1 MIKSIYL
8 FKELERITTML
19 SKTEIAL
26 LQLATNEI
34 KKKESTKI
42 PNEKKKSGLFLY
54 NSLVKYG
61 LTQLFREKSEDI
73 FMWCMSVTG
82 NKIELPIPLDENN
95 EISVVVDVWKGEDI
109 DHILDINLNGLKYL
123 HLEYDHEGKALHQYN
138 YTDPHNEDFTSEQ
151 TIDVKPFKETSSLG
165 VIAELEEKY
174 GVDIRISPVPKQEGI
189 VYGIVA
195 GSDSSKCSA
204 ITTKDYP
211 SIDDLLEAL
220 KKEILP
226 EYQKMADSF
235 VKLNS
240 IVKYAK
246 IL

>member
-1 MIKSIYL
+1 
-8 FKELERITTML
+8 ML

-34 KKKESTKI
+34 RKKENTKV

-95 EISVVVDVWKGEDI
+95 EISVIVDVWKGEDI

-123 HLEYDHEGKALHQYN
+123 HLEYDHKDNVLHQYN
-138 YTDPHNEDFTSEQ
+138 YNDPHGDDFTNEQ
-151 TIDVKPFKETSSLG
+151 TIDVKSFKETSSLS

-174 GVDIRISPVPKQEGI
+174 GVDIRISPVPEQESL

-211 SIDDLLEAL
+211 STDALLEAL
-220 KKEILP
+220 ENKILP

-240 IVKYAK
+240 LVKVAK

>member
-1 MIKSIYL
+1 
-8 FKELERITTML
+8 ML

-34 KKKESTKI
+34 NKKESTKV
-42 PNEKKKSGLFLY
+42 PSDRKKSGLFLY
-54 NSLVKYG
+54 NSLVKHG
-61 LTQLFREKSEDI
+61 LTQLFREKSEDV

-82 NKIELPIPLDENN
+82 NKIELPIPLDKEN
-95 EISVVVDVWKGEDI
+95 VLTVAVDVWEGDAR
-109 DHILDINLNGLKYL
+109 DHILDIRLNELKYL
-123 HLEYDHEGKALHQYN
+123 HLEYDSKDKNLHQYN
-138 YTDPHNEDFTSEQ
+138 YNDPHDDDFTNEQ
-151 TIDVKPFKETSSLG
+151 IIDVKLFKETSSLS

-174 GVDIRISPVPKQEGI
+174 RVDIIFSPVPEQEGFVYSI
-189 VYGIVA
+189 VT
-195 GSDSSKCSA
+195 GSDSSKCST

-211 SIDDLLEAL
+211 SLDDLLEAL
-220 KKEILP
+220 ENEILP

-240 IVKYAK
+240 IVKVAK

>member
-1 MIKSIYL
+1 
-8 FKELERITTML
+8 ML

-34 KKKESTKI
+34 RKKENTKV

-109 DHILDINLNGLKYL
+109 DHILDISLNGLKYL
-123 HLEYDHEGKALHQYN
+123 HLEYDHEDNVLHQYN

-151 TIDVKPFKETSSLG
+151 TIDVKPFKETSSLS
-165 VIAELEEKY
+165 VIAKLEEN
-174 GVDIRISPVPKQEGI
+174 
-189 VYGIVA
+189 
-195 GSDSSKCSA
+195 SKCSA

-211 SIDDLLEAL
+211 STDALLEAL
-220 KKEILP
+220 ENEILP

-240 IVKYAK
+240 LVKVAK

>member
-1 MIKSIYL
+1 
-8 FKELERITTML
+8 ML

-34 KKKESTKI
+34 RKKESTKVS
-42 PNEKKKSGLFLY
+42 NEKKKSGLFLY

-61 LTQLFREKSEDI
+61 LNQLFREKAEDV

-82 NKIELPIPLDENN
+82 NKIELPIPLDKNN
-95 EISVVVDVWKGEDI
+95 ELSVVVDVWEGDVRN
-109 DHILDINLNGLKYL
+109 HVLDISLNGLKYL
-123 HLEYDHEGKALHQYN
+123 HLEYDSKDKNLHQYN
-138 YTDPHNEDFTSEQ
+138 YNDPHNDDFTNEQ
-151 TIDVKPFKETSSLG
+151 IIDVSLFKETSSLS

-174 GVDIRISPVPKQEGI
+174 GVDIRISPVPEQEGLF
-189 VYGIVA
+189 YGIVVE
-195 GSDSSKCSA
+195 SDSSKCST

-211 SIDDLLEAL
+211 STDALLEAL
-220 KKEILP
+220 EKEILP

-240 IVKYAK
+240 LVKGAN

>member
-1 MIKSIYL
+1 
-8 FKELERITTML
+8 ML

-34 KKKESTKI
+34 NKRESTKI
-42 PNEKKKSGLFLY
+42 PNEKKKSALFLY

-61 LTQLFREKSEDI
+61 LTQLFREKSEDV

-95 EISVVVDVWKGEDI
+95 EISVVVDVWRGDEF
-109 DHILDINLNGLKYL
+109 DHVLDINLNGLKYL
-123 HLEYDHEGKALHQYN
+123 HLEYNPKKKTLYQTN
-138 YTDPHNEDFTSEQ
+138 YDDPHDDDFTNRLFVEVEQ
-151 TIDVKPFKETSSLG
+151 FKEASSLEA
-165 VIAELEEKY
+165 IANLEEKY
-174 GVDIRISPVPKQEGI
+174 KVDIKISPVPEQESLF
-189 VYGIVA
+189 YGIVA
-195 GSDSSKCSA
+195 GSDTSKCTA

-211 SIDDLLEAL
+211 STDALLEAL
-220 KKEILP
+220 ENEILP

-240 IVKYAK
+240 IVKSAK

>member
-1 MIKSIYL
+1 
-8 FKELERITTML
+8 ML
-19 SKTEIAL
+19 SKAEIAL

-34 KKKESTKI
+34 RKKENTKV

-82 NKIELPIPLDENN
+82 NKIELPIPLDEND
-95 EISVVVDVWKGEDI
+95 EISVIVDVWKGEDI

-123 HLEYDHEGKALHQYN
+123 HLEYDHEDKTLHQYTYN
-138 YTDPHNEDFTSEQ
+138 DPHNEDFTNEQ
-151 TIDVKPFKETSSLG
+151 IIDVSPFKETSSIS
-165 VIAELEEKY
+165 VIAELEENY
-174 GVDIRISPVPKQEGI
+174 GVDIRISPIPEQESL

-211 SIDDLLEAL
+211 STDALLEAL
-220 KKEILP
+220 ENEILP

-240 IVKYAK
+240 LVKVAK

>member
-1 MIKSIYL
+1 
-8 FKELERITTML
+8 ML

-34 KKKESTKI
+34 NKKESAKV

-61 LTQLFREKSEDI
+61 LTQLFREKSEDV

-82 NKIELPIPLDENN
+82 NKIELPIPLDKEN
-95 EISVVVDVWKGEDI
+95 VLTVAVDVWEGDVH

-123 HLEYDHEGKALHQYN
+123 HMEYDHEDKALHQYN
-138 YTDPHNEDFTSEQ
+138 YNDPHNDDFTNKQ
-151 TIDVKPFKETSSLG
+151 TIDVKPFKETSSLS

-174 GVDIRISPVPKQEGI
+174 KVDIRISPVPEQEGLF
-189 VYGIVA
+189 YGIVV
-195 GSDSSKCSA
+195 GSDSSKCST

-211 SIDDLLEAL
+211 SADALLEAL
-220 KKEILP
+220 ENEILP

-240 IVKYAK
+240 LVKGAK

>member
-1 MIKSIYL
+1 
-8 FKELERITTML
+8 ML

-34 KKKESTKI
+34 NKKESTKV

-61 LTQLFREKSEDI
+61 LTQLFREKSEDV
-73 FMWCMSVTG
+73 FMWCMAVTG
-82 NKIELPIPLDENN
+82 NKIELPIPLDEEN
-95 EISVVVDVWKGEDI
+95 VLTVAVDVWKGDVH
-109 DHILDINLNGLKYL
+109 DHILDIRLNELKYL
-123 HLEYDHEGKALHQYN
+123 HLEYDSKDKNLHQYN
-138 YTDPHNEDFTSEQ
+138 YNDPHDNDFTSEQ
-151 TIDVKPFKETSSLG
+151 IIDVEPFKETSSLS

-174 GVDIRISPVPKQEGI
+174 GVDIVISPVPEQEGL
-189 VYGIVA
+189 VYGIVV
-195 GSDSSKCSA
+195 GSDTSKCST
-204 ITTKDYP
+204 ITTKDYS

-220 KKEILP
+220 ENEILP

-240 IVKYAK
+240 IVKGAK
-246 IL
+246 IQ

>member
-1 MIKSIYL
+1 
-8 FKELERITTML
+8 ML
-19 SKTEIAL
+19 SKTEIAV

-34 KKKESTKI
+34 NKRESTKV

-61 LTQLFREKSEDI
+61 LTQLFREKSEDV

-82 NKIELPIPLDENN
+82 NKIELPIPLDESN
-95 EISVVVDVWKGEDI
+95 EISVVVDVWKGENI

-123 HLEYDHEGKALHQYN
+123 HLEYDHKDKALHQYN
-138 YTDPHNEDFTSEQ
+138 YNDPHNDDFTNKQ
-151 TIDVKPFKETSSLG
+151 IIDVSLFKETSSLG

-174 GVDIRISPVPKQEGI
+174 KVDIRISPVPEQEGLF
-189 VYGIVA
+189 YGIVV
-195 GSDSSKCSA
+195 GSDSSKCST

-211 SIDDLLEAL
+211 STDDLLKAL
-220 KKEILP
+220 ASEILP

-240 IVKYAK
+240 FVKGAK

>member
-1 MIKSIYL
+1 
-8 FKELERITTML
+8 ML

-34 KKKESTKI
+34 NKKESAKV
-42 PNEKKKSGLFLY
+42 PSEKKKSGLFLY

-61 LTQLFREKSEDI
+61 LTQLFREKSEDV

-82 NKIELPIPLDENN
+82 NKIELPIPLDKEN
-95 EISVVVDVWKGEDI
+95 VLTVAVDAWKGDVH
-109 DHILDINLNGLKYL
+109 DHILDIRLNELKYL
-123 HLEYDHEGKALHQYN
+123 HLEYDSKDKNLHQYN
-138 YTDPHNEDFTSEQ
+138 YNEPHDNDFTSEQ
-151 TIDVKPFKETSSLG
+151 IIDVEPFKETSSLS

-174 GVDIRISPVPKQEGI
+174 GVDIVISPVPEQEGL
-189 VYGIVA
+189 VYGIVTE
-195 GSDSSKCSA
+195 SDSSKCSA

-240 IVKYAK
+240 IVKDAK

>member
-1 MIKSIYL
+1 MLNKREIGLLLAVKHEI
-8 FKELERITTML
+8 EL
-19 SKTEIAL
+19 
-26 LQLATNEI
+26 
-34 KKKESTKI
+34 KESSKV
-42 PNEKKKSGLFLY
+42 PSDRKKSGLFLY
-54 NSLVKYG
+54 NSLVKHG

-95 EISVVVDVWKGEDI
+95 EISVVVDVWEGDVHN
-109 DHILDINLNGLKYL
+109 HILDISLNGLKYL
-123 HLEYDHEGKALHQYN
+123 HLEYDSKDKNLHQYN
-138 YTDPHNEDFTSEQ
+138 YNDPHNDDFTNKQ
-151 TIDVKPFKETSSLG
+151 TIDVSLFKETSSLE

-174 GVDIRISPVPKQEGI
+174 GVDIVISPVPEQEGLF
-189 VYGIVA
+189 YGIVA

-211 SIDDLLEAL
+211 STDALLEAL
-220 KKEILP
+220 ENEILP
-226 EYQKMADSF
+226 EYQKMAESF

-240 IVKYAK
+240 LVKDAK

>member
-1 MIKSIYL
+1 
-8 FKELERITTML
+8 ML

-34 KKKESTKI
+34 NKKESTKV

-61 LTQLFREKSEDI
+61 LTQLFREKSEDV
-73 FMWCMSVTG
+73 FMWCMAVTG
-82 NKIELPIPLDENN
+82 NKIELPIPLDEEN
-95 EISVVVDVWKGEDI
+95 VLTVAVDVWKGDTH
-109 DHILDINLNGLKYL
+109 DHILDIRLNELKYL
-123 HLEYDHEGKALHQYN
+123 HLEYDSKDKNLHQYN
-138 YTDPHNEDFTSEQ
+138 YNDPHGDDFTNEQ
-151 TIDVKPFKETSSLG
+151 IIDVKSFKETSSLSL
-165 VIAELEEKY
+165 IAELEEKY
-174 GVDIRISPVPKQEGI
+174 KVDIRISPVPEQEGL

-195 GSDSSKCSA
+195 GSDSSKCST
-204 ITTKDYP
+204 ITTKDYS

-220 KKEILP
+220 ENEILP

-240 IVKYAK
+240 IVKGAK
-246 IL
+246 IQ

>member
-1 MIKSIYL
+1 MLNKREIGLLLAVKHEIEL
-8 FKELERITTML
+8 KER
-19 SKTEIAL
+19 S
-26 LQLATNEI
+26 
-34 KKKESTKI
+34 KI
-42 PNEKKKSGLFLY
+42 PSDRKKSGLFLY
-54 NSLVKYG
+54 NSLVKHG

-95 EISVVVDVWKGEDI
+95 EVSVVVDVWKGDTV

-123 HLEYDHEGKALHQYN
+123 HLEYDHEDKTLRQYN
-138 YTDPHNEDFTSEQ
+138 YNDPHNDDFTNEQ
-151 TIDVKPFKETSSLG
+151 IIDVSLFKETSSLS

-174 GVDIRISPVPKQEGI
+174 KVDIRISPVPEQEGF
-189 VYGIVA
+189 VYGIVV
-195 GSDSSKCSA
+195 GSDSSKCST

-220 KKEILP
+220 ANEILP
-226 EYQKMADSF
+226 EYQTMADSF

-240 IVKYAK
+240 IVKGAK

>member
-1 MIKSIYL
+1 
-8 FKELERITTML
+8 ML

-26 LQLATNEI
+26 LQLATNKI
-34 KKKESTKI
+34 NKRESTKV

-82 NKIELPIPLDENN
+82 NKIELPIPLDEEN
-95 EISVVVDVWKGEDI
+95 VLTVAVDVWKGDTH
-109 DHILDINLNGLKYL
+109 DHILDIRLNELKYL
-123 HLEYDHEGKALHQYN
+123 HLEYDSKDKNLHQYN
-138 YTDPHNEDFTSEQ
+138 YNDPHDDDFTNEQ
-151 TIDVKPFKETSSLG
+151 IMDVKLFKETSSLS

-174 GVDIRISPVPKQEGI
+174 GVDIVISPVPEQEGL
-189 VYGIVA
+189 VYGIVV
-195 GSDSSKCSA
+195 GSDSSKCST
-204 ITTKDYP
+204 ITTKDYS

-220 KKEILP
+220 ENEILP

-240 IVKYAK
+240 IVKGAK
-246 IL
+246 IR

>member
-1 MIKSIYL
+1 
-8 FKELERITTML
+8 ML
-19 SKTEIAL
+19 RETEIAV
-26 LQLATNEI
+26 LQHATNEI
-34 KKKESTKI
+34 NKRESTKV

-61 LTQLFREKSEDI
+61 LTQLFREKSEDV

-82 NKIELPIPLDENN
+82 NKIELPIPLDESN
-95 EISVVVDVWKGEDI
+95 EISVVVDVWKGENI

-123 HLEYDHEGKALHQYN
+123 HLEYDHKDKALHQYN
-138 YTDPHNEDFTSEQ
+138 YNDPHNDDFTNKQ
-151 TIDVKPFKETSSLG
+151 TIDVSLFKETSSLG

-174 GVDIRISPVPKQEGI
+174 KVDIRISPVPEQEGF
-189 VYGIVA
+189 VYGIVV
-195 GSDSSKCSA
+195 GSDSSKCST

-220 KKEILP
+220 ANEILP
-226 EYQKMADSF
+226 EYQTMADSF

-240 IVKYAK
+240 IVKGAK

>member
-1 MIKSIYL
+1 MLNKREIGLLLAVKHEIEL
-8 FKELERITTML
+8 KER
-19 SKTEIAL
+19 S
-26 LQLATNEI
+26 
-34 KKKESTKI
+34 KI
-42 PNEKKKSGLFLY
+42 PSDRKKSGLFLY
-54 NSLVKYG
+54 NSLVKHG

-123 HLEYDHEGKALHQYN
+123 HLEYDHEDNVLHQYN
-138 YTDPHNEDFTSEQ
+138 YTDPHNEDYTSEQ
-151 TIDVKPFKETSSLG
+151 TIDVEPFKETSSLS

-174 GVDIRISPVPKQEGI
+174 KVDIRISPVPEQEGL
-189 VYGIVA
+189 VYGIVV
-195 GSDSSKCSA
+195 GSDTSKCST
-204 ITTKDYP
+204 ITTKDYS
-211 SIDDLLEAL
+211 SIDELLEAL
-220 KKEILP
+220 ENEILP

-240 IVKYAK
+240 IVKGAK
-246 IL
+246 IR

>member
-1 MIKSIYL
+1 
-8 FKELERITTML
+8 ML

-34 KKKESTKI
+34 RKKENTKV

-82 NKIELPIPLDENN
+82 NKIELPIPLDEND
-95 EISVVVDVWKGEDI
+95 EISVIVDVWKGEDI

-123 HLEYDHEGKALHQYN
+123 HLEYDHKDNVLHQYN
-138 YTDPHNEDFTSEQ
+138 YNDPHGDDFTNEQ
-151 TIDVKPFKETSSLG
+151 TIDVKSFKETSSLS
-165 VIAELEEKY
+165 VIAELEDKY
-174 GVDIRISPVPKQEGI
+174 GVDIRISPVPEQESL

-211 SIDDLLEAL
+211 STDALLEAL
-220 KKEILP
+220 ENEILP

-240 IVKYAK
+240 LVKVAK